1 MILKFFAILVL
12 FVMVGSPFCRAMAKD
27 GGNSCAEK
35 NSQYSLGRLLLTQ
48 SSSQNDYFLK
58 FFLNGKK
65 LAQADCAFKTHGP
78 GTVASIPF
86 PGCHTLLAYC
96 YSGGAHCCTTLFIA
110 TDCGPVSSLD
120 RADIENDNGE
130 VKFVRADGTLRR
142 EIEVHDWQFA
152 YYGSPDMKIQF
163 SFADSPAMVRLLVFS
178 DGHWRADRAGEFKSF
193 YLRLLHEADKK
204 ASSAAQRGKN
214 ALASSLAMQ
223 AAYYDLMTGASANE
237 AGQVL
242 KRLLPA
248 GLRSETA
255 EVMQDIRRAVS
266 RFDPVAPVGRT
277 ANYPD

>member
-1 MILKFFAILVL
+1 MIAKFPAILVL
-12 FVMVGSPFCRAMAKD
+12 LVMVGSPFCTAMAKNA
-27 GGNSCAEK
+27 GPSCAEK
-35 NSQYSLGRLLLTQ
+35 SSQYNLGRLLLTQ
-48 SSSQNDYFLK
+48 TSVRGDYFLK
-58 FFLNGKK
+58 FFLDGKK

-120 RADIENDNGE
+120 RANLENDNEE
-130 VKFVRADGTLRR
+130 VKFVRAGDGLRR
-142 EIEVHDWQFA
+142 EIKVHDWQFA

-178 DGHWRADRAGEFKSF
+178 DGHWRVDRPGEFKSF
-193 YLRLLHEADKK
+193 YSRLLHEAGGK
-204 ASSAAQRGKN
+204 ASTATKAGKK
-214 ALASSLAMQ
+214 ALASCLAMQ
-223 AAYYDLMTGASANE
+223 AAYYDLMTGASAGE

-242 KRLLPA
+242 KNLLPV

-255 EVMQDIRRAVS
+255 EVMRDIRRAVS

-277 ANYPD
+277 EK